1 MWNRLPPMD
10 IMEQDSV
17 ILPIITVIVCILVF
31 GIIICWCLSQMRHR
45 NPTDVVPQWQVPKGR
60 LYPESAVFQSSRSR
74 VPGFSEFIRNVIDL
88 FNGQRQEG
96 DQFAVLIFTAEHKLS
111 RMGNIQFRAPQHATD
126 YVNKNYS
133 YFPRGDLTNYLVAR
147 PDNGRHCEEIMLDQE
162 YRLWN
167 AYKDHHSTG
176 PRCIILYSWL
186 LPCSDCTREI
196 IAYHTHTRPAVKLIV
211 VFTAKWHYLD
221 ESENDNNITRMQEAG
236 IDVHRVSYPYQ
247 LPPAEA
253 F

>member
-60 LYPESAVFQSSRSR
+60 LYPESAVLQSSRSR

-176 PRCIILYSWL
+176 PGCIILYSWL
-186 LPCSDCTREI
+186 LPCSDCTSEI

-211 VFTAKWHYLD
+211 VFTSACYQD
-221 ESENDNNITRMQEAG
+221 ESQNLNNITRMQEAG
-236 IDVHRVSYPYQ
+236 IKIHKVSYSRD
-247 LPPAEA
+247 LPPA
-253 F
+253 